1 MPSKLRC
8 LLFQAGELTSLSFGY
23 ARPILLLFY
32 TVTLFQYISHMLV
45 FYPRDAVL
53 ALELAMARVC
63 LSVCLYVCHKS
74 EFCRK
79 RWTNRADFETGTSI
93 HLSGLR
99 KFSFGIST
107 VETCY
112 QLSSAKVDA
121 QNWTIV
127 GQKLTIPSSSDARPL

>member
-63 LSVCLYVCHKS
+63 LSVCLSQV
-74 EFCRK
+74 
-79 RWTNRADFETGTSI
+79 GV
-93 HLSGLR
+93 LSKTLDESR
-99 KFSFGIST
+99 
-107 VETCY
+107 
-112 QLSSAKVDA
+112 
-121 QNWTIV
+121 
-127 GQKLTIPSSSDARPL
+127 